1 MRNNLR
7 RCRENKK
14 MTQREVAN
22 ILGISRSAYTNIE
35 RGIRNPSFT
44 LSLRLKE
51 VMGYKGDDIFEN
63 VGEGVIIHEPCGVC

>member
-7 RCRENKK
+7 KCREDKK

-35 RGIRNPSFT
+35 TGIRNPSFT

-63 VGEGVIIHEPCGVC
+63 VVEGVIIHEPCGVC